1 MLTQMRPTSWMKL
14 TQNIIVWV
22 QTRFFLLEVWLET
35 TQEQLFDFNKDDMG

>member
-1 MLTQMRPTSWMKL
+1 MKL